1 MGNLVRSATCLLM
14 LASIVL
20 SPMAAVAAS
29 NGKVVIAIIPEM
41 NLVKQMERF
50 TPLGRYL
57 EKKTGLTV
65 EIKPLSNYGMLY
77 EEIRDGNVDAGFF
90 GSFVYAMTRARTG
103 IEPLVRP
110 VQPDGKSTYTGLLFV
125 RKDSG
130 IKKPAD
136 MRGRTIALVDPATT
150 GGYIAQKEYLLN
162 HGINLD
168 KDLKIHWSINHEAA
182 IRAVLNKQADIGGAK
197 DTVVRKFRKENR
209 VFDANVD
216 IVNENPKNGVP
227 DNTLAVRKGLDP
239 AIREKLKKTLLAMHS
254 TPDGAAVLAKFGATR
269 FIVTR
274 DDEFRPIYNMVRH
287 MKIDLKS
294 YSYRKTTH

>member
-1 MGNLVRSATCLLM
+1 MGNLVRIAVLLLM

-20 SPMAAVAAS
+20 SPLAAVAAS
-29 NGKVVIAIIPEM
+29 NGKLIIAIIPEM

-197 DTVVRKFRKENR
+197 DTVVSKFRKENR
-209 VFDANVD
+209 VFDANVN
-216 IVNENPKNGVP
+216 IVNENPKKGVP

-239 AIREKLKKTLLAMHS
+239 AIREKLKKSLLAMH
-254 TPDGAAVLAKFGATR
+254 TNPDGAAVLAKFGASR

-274 DDEFRPIYNMVRH
+274 DNDFRPLYDLVRH

-294 YSYRKTTH
+294 YPYRKTTH